1 MKNTKTIL
9 TVSILLIIISFFAGF
24 FWKDF
29 FPKIQTEK
37 GILTE
42 KNSDSTVKNNT
53 QKQIIDEK
61 KPLEMS
67 ENFSKKLNG
76 KYILKGADYAGFEF
90 VDNKTLT
97 WTNEMFPMDPD
108 TMRLKWISKDIF
120 VGIFIEKHNE
130 NCPPNVWV
138 NKVVSYDGHKLILKD
153 IWTGWGDSKDDLKTF
168 YSAVE

>member
-1 MKNTKTIL
+1 MKNTKIIL

-24 FWKDF
+24 FWKDI

-37 GILTE
+37 GILTK

-76 KYILKGADYAGFEF
+76 KYILKGADYAGFDF
-90 VDNKTLT
+90 IDNNTLT

-108 TMRLKWISKDIF
+108 TMRLKWISKDT
-120 VGIFIEKHNE
+120 FIGTFTGQKKD
-130 NCPPNVWV
+130 CPPNIWINQVI
-138 NKVVSYDGHKLILKD
+138 SYDGYKLVLKD
-153 IWTGWGDSKDDLKTF
+153 IETGLDNSKDDLKTF